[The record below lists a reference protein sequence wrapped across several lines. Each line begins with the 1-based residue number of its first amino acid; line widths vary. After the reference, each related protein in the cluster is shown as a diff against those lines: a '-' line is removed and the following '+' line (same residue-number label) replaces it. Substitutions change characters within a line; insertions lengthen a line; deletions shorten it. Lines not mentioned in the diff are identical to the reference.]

1 MSNTVE
7 KGNKMQTCR
16 FTITTNAD
24 GIENSVNGNGELA
37 LSVSSAQLRYTESDT
52 QTIVELLN
60 GEGRFTRCGAYSLS
74 LYLKE
79 KQTTKGRIGI
89 SESEGDMEI
98 YTHSLQYVIG
108 KDSLLM
114 SAKYDLIFG
123 QEIQKMQIRIYA
135 KIV

>member
-1 MSNTVE
+1 
-7 KGNKMQTCR
+7 MQKCR

-24 GIENSVNGNGELA
+24 GIENSINGNGELK
-37 LSVSSAQLRYTESDT
+37 LSVSSAQLHYVEADS
-52 QTIVELLN
+52 QTFVELLN
-60 GEGRFTRCGAYSLS
+60 GEGRFSRSGAYSLS
-74 LYLKE
+74 LFLKE
-79 KQTTKGRIGI
+79 QQRTKGRIGI
-89 SESEGDMEI
+89 SETEGDLEI

-135 KIV
+135 KIIKTEGEE